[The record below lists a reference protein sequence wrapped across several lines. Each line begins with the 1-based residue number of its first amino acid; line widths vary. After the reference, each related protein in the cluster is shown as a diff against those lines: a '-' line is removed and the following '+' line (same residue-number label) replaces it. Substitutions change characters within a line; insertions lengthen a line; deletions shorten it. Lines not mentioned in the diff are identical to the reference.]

1 MLGDAD
7 DQGQRRRPGVE
18 IPALHLRV
26 AVVAIEVEDVVYGRE
41 CLGFCGCR
49 DIAVRGYF
57 T

>member
-7 DQGQRRRPGVE
+7 DQGQRCRPGEE